1 MEEKA
6 DSKDTHLPQK
16 ERNFLDLGACFRGDK
31 EKVLVVSGHTHS
43 LEEGRNS
50 PIRPEDWGCSFPVE
64 GKDVCMVMLDLG
76 LRAVGLGIR
85 SLEGWQKLGVGR
97 KVQGARR

>member
-1 MEEKA
+1 
-6 DSKDTHLPQK
+6 
-16 ERNFLDLGACFRGDK
+16 
-31 EKVLVVSGHTHS
+31 VLVVSGYTHS

-50 PIRPEDWGCSFPVE
+50 PIRPEDWGCSFPVK
-64 GKDVCMVMLDLG
+64 GKDVCMVMLDLV